1 MSRLLHVEINFTN
14 KNDLLKLFFI
24 IIIKSNRNVR
34 CGKFIIYFYIRF
46 LSSIEVKLYIL
57 YVCKYILHII
67 LNYM

>member
-34 CGKFIIYFYIRF
+34 CGKFIIYFIIQKKF
-46 LSSIEVKLYIL
+46 NI
-57 YVCKYILHII
+57 KYL
-67 LNYM
+67 LLF